1 MMRTTALHAARAI
14 AGATLCL
21 VGCTAVQASDHL
33 DTPSVIGDP
42 RADIGDLYAWT
53 SPDGKRLNLVL
64 DIVGHTFSDK
74 LDYVFHIDSGK
85 RFGHTTATTDIVCR
99 FRSGTDASC
108 SVDGEEAQ
116 GNPGDPKGLES
127 AHHRFRVFAGPRD
140 DPFFNNVKG
149 TRAAYDKARA
159 ALDAGA
165 RRDSAG
171 CPAFDAATVRSIADE
186 WRHTQGG
193 PAKNLLAGWTTS
205 AIVVSIDLDEVNHGG
220 PLLAVWASTHGL
232 RRQIDRAGR
241 PLTGNALLGTLA
253 TEEISDAFKE
263 TYNAA
268 TPADGAKFVD
278 EIAGN
283 LGLYDGFDGQCG
295 NQWLADAK
303 APAANRYHALAA
315 LLADDRLWVN
325 SASATCAQ
333 FFAVERAALGGERAL
348 AADCGGRTPNY
359 SASNIYRSMLVDG
372 TPNSVSDGLDHDERT
387 HSDSVFPFLAAPD
400 APSAAAAAGAYQ

>member
-1 MMRTTALHAARAI
+1 MRFTA
-14 AGATLCL
+14 ATLRQALACL
-21 VGCTAVQASDHL
+21 ALSLALGNTAQASDHL

-53 SPDGKRLNLVL
+53 SPDGRRLNLVL

-74 LDYVFHIDSGK
+74 LDYVFHIDSGR
-85 RFGHTTATTDIVCR
+85 RFGRTTASTTLRCR
-99 FRSGTDASC
+99 FRSGTDVTCTVGDA
-108 SVDGEEAQ
+108 DRAR
-116 GNPGDPKGLES
+116 GNPGDTKGLLSE
-127 AHHRFRVFAGPRD
+127 HGGFRVFAGPRD

-165 RRDSAG
+165 KTDAAG
-171 CPAFDAATVRSIADE
+171 CPALDTATVRAIADE

-205 AIVVSIDLDEVNHGG
+205 AIVVSIDLKLVSKGG
-220 PLLAVWASTHGL
+220 PLLAVWAATQGST
-232 RRQIDRAGR
+232 RQIDRAGR

-253 TEEISDAFKE
+253 PEAISDAFKE
-263 TYNAA
+263 TYNMA

-283 LGLYDGFDGQCG
+283 LGLYDGFDGTCG

-303 APAANRYHALAA
+303 AAATQRYRALAA

-325 SASATCAQ
+325 SASATCTQ
-333 FFAVERAALGGERAL
+333 FFAVERAALGGDRAL
-348 AADCGGRTPNY
+348 AQDCGGRTPTYN
-359 SASNIYRSMLVDG
+359 ASNIYRSMLVDG
-372 TPNSVSDGLDHDERT
+372 TTDSVSDGLTRDERE

-400 APSAAAAAGAYQ
+400 ARAAGAGAYQ

>member
-1 MMRTTALHAARAI
+1 MRLQALACLALSLGF
-14 AGATLCL
+14 GAS
-21 VGCTAVQASDHL
+21 AQASDHL

-53 SPDGKRLNLVL
+53 APDGKHLNLVM

-74 LDYVFHIDSGK
+74 VDYVFHIDSGR
-85 RFGHTTATTDIVCR
+85 RFGHTSASTIIRCR
-99 FRSGTDASC
+99 FRSGTDVTC
-108 SVDGEEAQ
+108 SAGEADQ
-116 GNPGDPKGLES
+116 AHGNPSELKGLLSE
-127 AHHRFRVFAGPRD
+127 HGNFRVFAGPRD

-165 RRDSAG
+165 KVDAAG
-171 CPAFDAATVRSIADE
+171 CPAFDSATVHAIADE

-205 AIVVSIDLDEVNHGG
+205 AIVVSIDLKLVNKGG
-220 PLLAVWASTHGL
+220 PLLAVWGVTQSPA
-232 RRQIDRAGR
+232 RQIDRAAR

-253 TEEISDAFKE
+253 PEEISDAFKE
-263 TYNAA
+263 TYNMS
-268 TPADGAKFVD
+268 TPADGGKFVD
-278 EIAGN
+278 EIASN
-283 LGLYDGFDGQCG
+283 LGLYDGFDGKCG

-303 APAANRYHALAA
+303 AAPTQRYHALAS

-325 SASATCAQ
+325 SASAVCTQ
-333 FFAVERAALGGERAL
+333 FFAVERAALGDDRAL
-348 AADCGGRTPNY
+348 AKDCGGRTPTY

-372 TPNSVSDGLDHDERT
+372 TTDSVSDGLSRDERE

-400 APSAAAAAGAYQ
+400 AQAATAGAYQ